1 MRDIPKKNYFILFLV
16 LIVTVALTFYARAWY
31 NTTKEYYARNS
42 VIKETVRE
50 INENEIYSYTLES
63 PKFILYASSGT
74 NVDIKNFES
83 NLRKLIIKSEMV
95 DDFVYLNLDNVDING
110 FNAGLKSK
118 FSSRVNN
125 FSDDSISTFYVFKD
139 GKIVLIYNNVN
150 EYSMK
155 FLSNMFKEWG
165 ND

>member
-16 LIVTVALTFYARAWY
+16 LAVTVALTFYVREWY

-42 VIKETVRE
+42 VIRETVRE

-63 PKFILYASSGT
+63 PQFILYASSGT
-74 NVDIKNFES
+74 DIDIKSFEA
-83 NLRKLIIKSEMV
+83 NLRKLIINHEMN
-95 DDFVYLNLDNVDING
+95 DDFVYLNLDNVNIND
-110 FNAGLKSK
+110 FNAKLKSK
-118 FSSRVNN
+118 FSNRVNN
-125 FSDDSISTFYVFKD
+125 FSDDSLSTFYVFKD

>member
-16 LIVTVALTFYARAWY
+16 LAVTVALTFYVREWY

-42 VIKETVRE
+42 VIRETVRE

-63 PKFILYASSGT
+63 PQFILYASSGT
-74 NVDIKNFES
+74 NIDIKSFEA
-83 NLRKLIIKSEMV
+83 NLRKLIINHEMT
-95 DDFVYLNLDNVDING
+95 DDFVYLNFDNVNIND
-110 FNAGLKSK
+110 FNAKLKSK
-118 FSSRVNN
+118 FSNRVNN
-125 FSDDSISTFYVFKD
+125 FSADSLSTFYVFKD

-155 FLSNMFKEWG
+155 FLSNMFKEWR